1 MIQFFILAPLRIVR
15 FVVLAPLRLFR
26 WALLFSF
33 KFVKKV
39 IFPF

>member
-26 WALLFSF
+26 WALLFLF